1 MASNMPETQPL
12 GSPDQ
17 GAEKAPEMA
26 ARALSHVD
34 SVGAAR
40 MVDVSNKPETVRSAI
55 ASGQIQMR
63 KETCKLIQDN
73 GLKKG
78 DVLSTAR
85 LAGIMAAKRTADL
98 IPLCHPLPLSAVQV
112 RVSVL
117 ESLPGVRVE
126 AEVRT
131 TARTGVEMEA
141 LTAVTVALLTVYDMA
156 KAVDR
161 DMIIT
166 DVVLREKRG
175 GINGDFVRET

>member
-1 MASNMPETQPL
+1 MTTRNDSDGTSSGA
-12 GSPDQ
+12 PDS
-17 GAEKAPEMA
+17 APDSV
-26 ARALSHVD
+26 ARALSHVNSD
-34 SVGAAR
+34 GDAR
-40 MVDVSNKPETVRSAI
+40 MVDVSSKPETVRSAV

-63 KETCKLIQDN
+63 EETCKLIQDN
-73 GLKKG
+73 ALNKG

-85 LAGIMAAKRTADL
+85 LAGIMAAKRTAEL
-98 IPLCHPLPLSAVQV
+98 IPLCHPLPLSAIQV

-126 AEVRT
+126 ADVRT

-166 DVVLREKRG
+166 DVILREKRG
-175 GINGDFVRET
+175 GINGDFIREA

>member
-1 MASNMPETQPL
+1 MASN
-12 GSPDQ
+12 
-17 GAEKAPEMA
+17 APEERDA
-26 ARALSHVD
+26 GAPDSAAEPVARALSHLD
-34 SVGAAR
+34 SDGSAR
-40 MVDVSNKPETVRSAI
+40 MVDVSEKPETVRSAL
-55 ASGQIQMR
+55 ASGQILMR
-63 KETCKLIQDN
+63 QETCKLIQGN
-73 GLKKG
+73 ALKKG
-78 DVLSTAR
+78 DVLATAR

-117 ESLPGVRVE
+117 ESLPGVQVE

-166 DVVLREKRG
+166 DVMLREKRG
-175 GINGDFVRET
+175 GINGDFTREM